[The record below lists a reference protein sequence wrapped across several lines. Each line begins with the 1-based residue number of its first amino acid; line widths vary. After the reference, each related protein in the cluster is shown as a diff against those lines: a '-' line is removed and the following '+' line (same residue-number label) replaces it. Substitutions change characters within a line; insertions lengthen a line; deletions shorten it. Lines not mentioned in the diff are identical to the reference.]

1 MMKKRRRLVTVAV
14 LLVAIAALNVVI
26 LSEMEGGD
34 PPLVRAW
41 RLFLTVIL
49 ALFLALGKNT
59 ARWIIVIL
67 TGLGALGGIAGVA
80 ILIAADIGL
89 PISIV
94 AWLSIMTLLYTA
106 ISAYLAFSS
115 GIAREIRRASALP
128 S

>member
-1 MMKKRRRLVTVAV
+1 
-14 LLVAIAALNVVI
+14 
-26 LSEMEGGD
+26 
-34 PPLVRAW
+34 
-41 RLFLTVIL
+41 VIL

>member
-1 MMKKRRRLVTVAV
+1 MKKRRRLVTVAV

-80 ILIAADIGL
+80 ILIAADARL
-89 PISIV
+89 PFSIV
-94 AWLSIMTLLYTA
+94 AWLSIMTLLYTG

>member
-1 MMKKRRRLVTVAV
+1 MKKRRRLVTVAV

>member
-1 MMKKRRRLVTVAV
+1 MKKRRRLVTVAV

-67 TGLGALGGIAGVA
+67 TGLGALGGIAGIA